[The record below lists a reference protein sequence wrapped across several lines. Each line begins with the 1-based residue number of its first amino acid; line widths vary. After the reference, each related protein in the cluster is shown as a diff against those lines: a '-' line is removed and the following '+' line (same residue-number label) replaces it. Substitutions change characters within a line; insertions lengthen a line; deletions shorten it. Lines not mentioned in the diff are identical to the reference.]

1 MKTVFGLFGCAISAA
16 LCVLFS
22 IIGLYTAGGLAASQT
37 ARRIPIV
44 GNMVGDRI
52 EAWVLGASED
62 LTAEESPWD
71 YIEVPEDGAVP
82 WEDEIEWGEG
92 GETPSGKPANGP
104 VKWFFHDDRYTNHT
118 GVDISV
124 PTGTPV
130 RATMSG
136 RVVYAGWSKVGY
148 GYLVV
153 VQNGDFQTYYAH
165 NSELLVHVNEAV
177 ERGTIIA
184 QSGSTGN
191 STGPH
196 IHYEVRVR
204 GTPVDPCGTMACP

>member
-1 MKTVFGLFGCAISAA
+1 MKTVFGIFGCAMSAA

-22 IIGLYTAGGLAASQT
+22 IIALYAAGGLAASQS

-44 GNMVGDRI
+44 GDMAGERI
-52 EAWVLGASED
+52 EAWVMGAEED
-62 LTAEESPWD
+62 LVVDEPPWD

-82 WEDEIEWGEG
+82 WEEDIEWGEG
-92 GETPSGKPANGP
+92 CETPSGKPANGP
-104 VKWFFHDDRYTNHT
+104 AKWFFREPRYPSHT

-130 RATMSG
+130 RATMCG
-136 RVVYAGWSKVGY
+136 IVVYAGWSSVGY

-153 VQNGDFQTYYAH
+153 VQNRDFQTYYAH
-165 NSELLVHVNEAV
+165 NSQLLVAENQAV
-177 ERGTIIA
+177 DEGTIIA
-184 QSGSTGN
+184 LAGSTGN

-196 IHYEVRVR
+196 VHYEVRVR
-204 GTPVDPCGTMACP
+204 GRPVDPCGTMACP